1 MKFLHIKLSLLFI
14 LLSLSQ
20 NELYAKSAHDY
31 ADKVHKDIVQ
41 VIKSQQNL
49 LDENPKEF
57 TFLISQAFSPI
68 VDFERISKNVMGR
81 YYKDASSI
89 QVKKFNEVFQLSL
102 LKTYSRS
109 LVEFQDERIIV
120 LPELKPSTKE
130 GRAKVYIEIITSTN
144 TYPGMYSMYLDKNR
158 EWKIINIVI
167 NGVNLGI
174 TFRNQ
179 FYSLMKKNNNDID
192 KSISL
197 WESSL

>member
-1 MKFLHIKLSLLFI
+1 MKFLFIKLSLLFI
-14 LLSLSQ
+14 LQSFFQ

-31 ADKVHKDIVQ
+31 ADKIHKDIVQ

-49 LDENPKEF
+49 LDENPEEF
-57 TFLISQAFSPI
+57 TLLISQAFSPI
-68 VDFERISKNVMGR
+68 VDFARISKNVMGR
-81 YYKDASSI
+81 YYKDSSNA
-89 QVKKFNEVFQLSL
+89 QVKKFTEVFRLSL
-102 LKTYSRS
+102 LNTYSKS
-109 LVEFQDERIIV
+109 LVEFQDEKIIV
-120 LPELKPSTKE
+120 LPEIKPSTRKD
-130 GRAKVYIEIITSTN
+130 RAKVYIEIRTSTN
-144 TYPGMYSMYLDKNR
+144 KYPGMYSMYLDKNG